1 VAAPGRLDD
10 LDRLL
15 ALDPGGRGV
24 TRYATPGAALAAAH
38 GLRRARRV
46 VIVTGFCVPPG
57 IPETDG
63 PPGTAVL
70 GRALRRLGARVRYVT
85 DAAVR
90 GSLAASLSALGEPPD
105 VDVYHPGAEAARA
118 LLGRETPSHLIAI
131 ERPGRT
137 TTGEYLSARGES
149 VAPWNSPLDELFVL
163 AGKRVRP
170 QPSRSSNRPPT
181 ARAGHASPATFAV
194 GDGGNE
200 IGMGN
205 VRPRLAREGTL
216 MARIASAVRVDYLV
230 VAGVSNWGAYGIVA
244 ALSRLSGQMLL
255 HGAAEE
261 RRLIEACVEAGAVD
275 GITRRPEPTVDGLP
289 LEAHAG
295 FVALLGRAVLEPGD
309 RRAQIRREVDRV

>member
-1 VAAPGRLDD
+1 MAAPRALDD

-15 ALDPGGRGV
+15 ALDPGGRGI

-38 GLRRARRV
+38 ALRRARRV

-63 PPGTAVL
+63 PPGAAVL

-85 DAAVR
+85 DPAVR
-90 GSLAASLSALGEPPD
+90 GAMAAALAALDEPPD
-105 VDVYHPGAEAARA
+105 VDVYHPGNDAARTLLA
-118 LLGRETPSHLIAI
+118 LEKPTHLIAI

-137 TTGEYLSARGES
+137 RTGDYLSARGET
-149 VAPWNSPLDELFVL
+149 VAPWNSPLDEIFLL
-163 AGKRVRP
+163 TGGKGRGAPV
-170 QPSRSSNRPPT
+170 T
-181 ARAGHASPATFAV
+181 VAV

-205 VRPRLAREGTL
+205 VRTRLAREGAL
-216 MARIASAVRVDYLV
+216 MARIASTVRVSRLV

-244 ALSRLSGQMLL
+244 ALSRVSGQMLL
-255 HGAAEE
+255 HGAAQE
-261 RRLIEACVEAGAVD
+261 RRLVEACVDAGAVD

-295 FVALLGRAVLEPGD
+295 FVALLGQAALEAGD
-309 RRAQIRREVDRV
+309 RRAQIRREANRT

>member
-1 VAAPGRLDD
+1 VAAPRALDD

-15 ALDPGGRGV
+15 ALDPGGRGI

-38 GLRRARRV
+38 ALRRARRV

-63 PPGTAVL
+63 PPGAAVL

-85 DAAVR
+85 DPAVR
-90 GSLAASLSALGEPPD
+90 GAMAAALAALDEPPD
-105 VDVYHPGAEAARA
+105 VDVYHPGNDAART
-118 LLGRETPSHLIAI
+118 LLAREKPTHLIAI

-137 TTGEYLSARGES
+137 RTGDYLSARGET
-149 VAPWNSPLDELFVL
+149 VAPWNSPLDEIFLL
-163 AGKRVRP
+163 TGGKGRGAPV
-170 QPSRSSNRPPT
+170 T
-181 ARAGHASPATFAV
+181 VAV

-205 VRPRLAREGTL
+205 VRTRLAREGAL
-216 MARIASAVRVDYLV
+216 MARIASTVRVSRLV

-244 ALSRLSGQMLL
+244 ALSRVSGQMLL
-255 HGAAEE
+255 HGAAQE
-261 RRLIEACVEAGAVD
+261 RRLVEACVDAGAVD
-275 GITRRPEPTVDGLP
+275 GITRRPEPTVDGLS

-295 FVALLGRAVLEPGD
+295 FVALLGQAALEAGD
-309 RRAQIRREVDRV
+309 RRAQIRREANRT

>member
-1 VAAPGRLDD
+1 VAAPRALDD

-15 ALDPGGRGV
+15 ALDPGGRGI

-38 GLRRARRV
+38 ALRRARRV

-63 PPGTAVL
+63 PPGAAVL

-85 DAAVR
+85 DPAVR
-90 GSLAASLSALGEPPD
+90 GAMAAALAALDEPPD
-105 VDVYHPGAEAARA
+105 VDVYHPGNDAARTLLA
-118 LLGRETPSHLIAI
+118 LEKPTHLIAI

-137 TTGEYLSARGES
+137 RTGDYLSARGET
-149 VAPWNSPLDELFVL
+149 VAPWNSPLDEIFLL
-163 AGKRVRP
+163 TGGKGRGVP
-170 QPSRSSNRPPT
+170 VT
-181 ARAGHASPATFAV
+181 VAV

-205 VRPRLAREGTL
+205 VRTRLAREGAL
-216 MARIASAVRVDYLV
+216 MARIASTVRVSRLV

-244 ALSRLSGQMLL
+244 ALSRVSGQMLL
-255 HGAAEE
+255 HGAAQE
-261 RRLIEACVEAGAVD
+261 RRLVEACVDAGAVD

-295 FVALLGRAVLEPGD
+295 FVALLGQAALEAGE
-309 RRAQIRREVDRV
+309 RRAQIRREANRT